1 MNLHNAFLGKTTM
14 DGNRDT
20 QKTDSFY
27 LWYFK
32 YKVFLGGR
40 CLHFFVYFSKAIFHC
55 YICIFPWQEETNLFW
70 LHNRNINHCPMWV
83 NYVAKGIVLKY
94 LSNVCSYQVPLPP
107 LLLSWISWIDLTD
120 KMGNIFVR
128 MSSVCQNPYFSPF
141 HHVLV
146 QCLESIMIFGYILNM
161 TFAVYKSN

>member
-1 MNLHNAFLGKTTM
+1 MSPFFCLFLQGNIPLLH
-14 DGNRDT
+14 
-20 QKTDSFY
+20 
-27 LWYFK
+27 
-32 YKVFLGGR
+32 
-40 CLHFFVYFSKAIFHC
+40 
-55 YICIFPWQEETNLFW
+55 IFPWPEQTNLFW
-70 LHNRNINHCPMWV
+70 FHNKNINYCPMWV

-146 QCLESIMIFGYILNM
+146 QCLESIMIFGYISNM
-161 TFAVYKSN
+161 TSVVYKSNKTFEHFPVFVQ